1 MLGLSQHA
9 GHLLISCPC
18 QQVLPSARSYPYTC
32 TTSTLASC
40 LRARNTGHVCE
51 CLTACDFGEHIS
63 SHLLRLS
70 FLQVRYGDFNIFQLS
85 GQRCLWRLWSASYC
99 MKMRHPTP
107 WGPEGMHQTWVP
119 PKLGSIRCESWNQ
132 KLYSQNDEHLWLHV
146 ASLSTSLG
154 PRLSLASSWNLCCAA
169 IGCIASHHSFHSVVD
184 LLWSMPHGC
193 LSMWWHGEQMLWNDF

>member
-18 QQVLPSARSYPYTC
+18 QQDLPSASLHPDTYA
-32 TTSTLASC
+32 TSTLASC

-107 WGPEGMHQTWVP
+107 WGPEGMDQTWVP
-119 PKLGSIRCESWNQ
+119 PKLGSIRCESSKTKN
-132 KLYSQNDEHLWLHV
+132 YIPRMMNICGCMWLLFLPV
-146 ASLSTSLG
+146 WDPDWA
-154 PRLSLASSWNLCCAA
+154 WQ
-169 IGCIASHHSFHSVVD
+169 VVGISAVQP
-184 LLWSMPHGC
+184 LVV
-193 LSMWWHGEQMLWNDF
+193 